1 MKYKFKL
8 LIISFCCLFLTN
20 CNTYTVK
27 PDISK
32 KGELTKTPKWYIKY
46 NWFKDYKSALRFN
59 QWMFSTASLIEHL
72 IIEKIIK
79 IDSIIENIPILKKK
93 YKNCNFCRL
102 WE

>member
-46 NWFKDYKSALRFN
+46 KREDKNWMYE
-59 QWMFSTASLIEHL
+59 TASSVSPDLEL
-72 IIEKIIK
+72 AVEKIY
-79 IDSIIENIPILKKK
+79 LTG
-93 YKNCNFCRL
+93 
-102 WE
+102 